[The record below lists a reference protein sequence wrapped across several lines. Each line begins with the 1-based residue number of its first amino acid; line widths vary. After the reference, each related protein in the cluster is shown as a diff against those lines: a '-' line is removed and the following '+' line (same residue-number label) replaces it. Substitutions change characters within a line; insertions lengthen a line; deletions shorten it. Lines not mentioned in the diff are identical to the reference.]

1 MPVSRPVVAA
11 AAVLAAAMVAG
22 CDSGAASGEEPTTR
36 SQRQTYQQQ
45 ITAIRADVDAGAIRA
60 EARPG
65 SDSRVTVER
74 TAKWTGPKP
83 RIEQRVEDDT
93 LVIEVSCAD
102 DPDTDWRCEV
112 SYDLRVPA
120 DTAIRAKTGAGEV
133 RADGIAG
140 RLRLR
145 SSAGDVTGR
154 ALRGD
159 RVRARSQA
167 GSVDLAFAGPPQR
180 VRARSSTGG
189 VTVRVPRGQ
198 AYRVVTQTEVGSTDV
213 GVRTDTDA
221 SRVIRARTEVGSI
234 TVAYA
239 D

>member
-1 MPVSRPVVAA
+1 MPISRPAVAAVAALA
-11 AAVLAAAMVAG
+11 AAVLAG
-22 CDSGAASGEEPTTR
+22 CDSGAGSGEEPTTR
-36 SQRQTYQQQ
+36 SQRQTYEQR

-60 EARPG
+60 EKRPG
-65 SDSRVTVER
+65 SGVTVER

-83 RIEQRVEDDT
+83 RIEQRVEGDT
-93 LVIEVSCAD
+93 LVIEVRCPD
-102 DPDTDWRCEV
+102 DPDADWRCEV

-120 DTAIRAKTGAGEV
+120 DTLIRAKTGAGEV

-154 ALRGD
+154 ALRAD

-167 GSVDLAFAGPPQR
+167 GSVDLTFAGPPQR

-198 AYRVVTQTEVGSTDV
+198 AYRVLTQTEVGSTDV
-213 GVRTDTDA
+213 GVRTNADA

-239 D
+239 G